1 MKHKRKIL
9 IGCILVCC
17 MMVLVTPRFHAATK
31 ASVAGIVTTQST
43 GLNVR
48 KEASANSNRL
58 TVLPKGSYVTLLE
71 RRGDWW
77 YVEYGKGK
85 YGYCAAQYITE
96 ENTCLAGFVNTQQT
110 GLNVRKG
117 PGAQYGVDAVLSKGT
132 IFVILSE
139 HGAWSRILYNGVKT
153 GYVSSDYVGTYGQV
167 YSKISLAVPS
177 YKQWDSRWASYP
189 IGQEGG
195 TIRTIGC
202 TLTGIAMMESYRT
215 GTAITPDMQA
225 KKLSFTSGGALYWP
239 SNFTRVSVNDR
250 AACLEQIYEI
260 LQSGR
265 PVLVGGKTYKGS
277 HHWVVVTGYKG
288 GTGTLSAWD
297 FTINDP
303 GSATAATLGDHFSN
317 CSSIHSMAYYRG

>member
-9 IGCILVCC
+9 IGCILACC
-17 MMVLVTPRFHAATK
+17 VMVLVTPRFHAATK
-31 ASVAGIVTTQST
+31 TSAAGIVTTQST

-48 KEASANSNRL
+48 AEASAESNRL
-58 TVLPKGSYVTLLE
+58 TVLPKGSYVTLIE
-71 RRGDWW
+71 QKGDWW

-85 YGYCAAQYITE
+85 YGYCAAQYITK
-96 ENTCLAGFVNTQQT
+96 ENLCPAGFVNTQQT

-117 PGAQYGVDAVLSKGT
+117 PGTQYGVDAVLSKGT
-132 IFVILSE
+132 IFVVLSE
-139 HGAWSRILYNGVKT
+139 HGAWSRILYNGVQT
-153 GYVSSDYVGTYGQV
+153 GYVSSDYVGSYGKV
-167 YSKISLAVPS
+167 YRKAVLSVPS

-189 IGQEGG
+189 LGKEGG

-215 GTAITPDMQA
+215 GTTITPDMQA

-239 SNFTRVSVNDR
+239 SNFTKVSVSDR
-250 AACLEQIYEI
+250 DACLEQIYEI

-265 PVLVGGKTYKGS
+265 PVLVGGKTTKGT

-288 GTGTLSAWD
+288 SSGTLSAWE

-303 GSATAATLGDHFSN
+303 GSNTAVTLGDFFSG
-317 CSSIHSMAYYRG
+317 CSWIHSLAYYRL